1 MCLDFVLMW
10 RCIIDNAWRIRGSV
24 SIVGMKKPSNK
35 PMSRRSTQVRSITNL
50 LRTRI
55 GRSSSK
61 WQLIRKGNQRDVA
74 THLKVP
80 SWMEVF
86 SSREE
91 LLVGDK
97 LKALQSRK
105 R

>member
-10 RCIIDNAWRIRGSV
+10 RCIIDNAWRIRGLG
-24 SIVGMKKPSNK
+24 SIVGIRKPSNK
-35 PMSRRSTQVRSITNL
+35 PMSRRSTQVRSLTNL
-50 LRTRI
+50 IQTRFGI
-55 GRSSSK
+55 SSSK
-61 WQLIRKGNQRDVA
+61 WQLIRIENQRDMA
-74 THLKVP
+74 THLTVP

-86 SSREE
+86 SSPEE
-91 LLVGDK
+91 LVVGDK